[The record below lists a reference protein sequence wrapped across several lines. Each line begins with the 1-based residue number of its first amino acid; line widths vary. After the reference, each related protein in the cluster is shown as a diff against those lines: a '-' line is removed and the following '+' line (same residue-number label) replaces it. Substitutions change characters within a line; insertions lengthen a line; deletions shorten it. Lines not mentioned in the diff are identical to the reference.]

1 MGAKVLDSWALSAFF
16 EDEPAAEEVEK
27 LLHQA
32 ADEKHKLLL
41 SVVSWGEIY
50 YNTMREVSQ
59 EAAEQKAQEI
69 ASLPI
74 DLVAVGDDLALARQA
89 AIFKATHK
97 LAYADCFAAALAKE
111 KKAELVTGDPEFK
124 QVEGEIK
131 IAWLKQGRKRTTLL
145 RITSW

>member
-1 MGAKVLDSWALSAFF
+1 MATKVLGRWALIAFF

-32 ADEKHKLLL
+32 ADERHKLLL
-41 SVVSWGEIY
+41 SVMNWGEVY

-74 DLVAVGDDLALARQA
+74 DIVGMDDDLALARQA
-89 AIFKATHK
+89 AIFKATYK
-97 LAYADCFAAALAKE
+97 MAYADCFAAALAKA
-111 KKAELVTGDPEFK
+111 KKAELVTGDPEFNK
-124 QVEGEIK
+124 VEGEIK
-131 IAWLKQGRKRTTLL
+131 ITWLK
-145 RITSW
+145 